1 MRSNRAVDLLN
12 LIFREGLGVSQSQE
26 GTAAS
31 QALAHGNNKKQVQG
45 VQGWSF
51 RCRCDDE
58 VGATL
63 SHPYSRRNSLL
74 ERGGV

>member
-31 QALAHGNNKKQVQG
+31 QALAHGNNKNRFREFKVG
-45 VQGWSF
+45 VLGISVMMKWEL
-51 RCRCDDE
+51 R
-58 VGATL
+58 
-63 SHPYSRRNSLL
+63 
-74 ERGGV
+74 